1 MLSLAVTFPL
11 LFFFLMI
18 RRPPRSTRT
27 DTLFPYT
34 TLFRS
39 APVRRLVEW
48 VADYYLAPHAAV
60 LQMVLASA
68 SALDGGRTSIEYRVT
83 GMVPERLT
91 PQRAQALERLQG
103 RQGLVRELATEAEV
117 SDHVIPG
124 LVKGGALERGEG
136 GRAAHV

>member
-1 MLSLAVTFPL
+1 MFVIVV
-11 LFFFLMI
+11 FFLMI

-27 DTLFPYT
+27 DTLCPYT

-39 APVRRLVEW
+39 
-48 VADYYLAPHAAV
+48 
-60 LQMVLASA
+60 LASA

-103 RQGLVRELATEAEV
+103 RQGLVRELATAAEV
-117 SDHVIPG
+117 SDS
-124 LVKGGALERGEG
+124 RSEG
-136 GRAAHV
+136 TRLNSSH